1 MAKNKYH
8 LHLKGYVGGYDFDS
22 DYVDYILNRNPD
34 TEVHVLIDSLG
45 GSLATALSIVAAFRN
60 HGNVHVHFVGMNAS
74 AATIASLGAKH
85 VSIDSSAM
93 YLVHKCSI
101 EFFRWASANSDKLAD
116 IIKEA
121 KQMKSDLEKMDAN
134 VAQMYATKCQKSQ
147 EDLLALMKKGGW
159 LTAQEALEWGF
170 VDEITDYEED
180 AAPVITD
187 SIAADMGAAGIPV
200 PSHLAKEQPSTLLT
214 RFIEA
219 LTNIFN
225 FNLSREEKQMNLI
238 SSEAMVKHHQHDKS
252 NSNAQSDMNPNNQE
266 QQQEQ
271 QQQQQAPETTAQ
283 QHEEQQE
290 QPTAEVLAQ
299 KDQEIAT
306 LKAEIEALKKAP
318 GASTSQ
324 VVENDK
330 GDKEEDNDPS
340 SPEAFFNTRK
350 RAQALYDLMP

>member
-34 TEVHVLIDSLG
+34 SEVHVLIDSLG

-219 LTNIFN
+219 LTNIF
-225 FNLSREEKQMNLI
+225 
-238 SSEAMVKHHQHDKS
+238 KS

-271 QQQQQAPETTAQ
+271 LQAQQQAPETTAQ
-283 QHEEQQE
+283 QHEEQQD